1 MTQPSPDWRF
11 WKRRFAERADRP
23 LPALEADHDY
33 DLLPPSVARSLAVFQ
48 LGESGGGTV
57 VGQARQSRL
66 HGVDTDYADALEYFV
81 AEEHYHAN
89 VLAMC
94 VRLMRGRLIRSNWT
108 AKLFVFGRRLM
119 GLRLKV
125 LVLLAAE
132 IVGLCF
138 YRLIAERLPP
148 GVVRSWLE
156 DIVADEEEHL
166 RFHCEFLQSQ
176 IDSVASRLWFVAVW
190 RAVMYASGLVVLVD
204 HRTTLKDLHI
214 DRSHVWSRWIELARD
229 AEQRVLAG
237 ERVPAAGTPRAVG
250 FGR

>member
-1 MTQPSPDWRF
+1 MTQPLTDWRS
-11 WKRRFAERADRP
+11 WKRRFAGRAGRP

-48 LGESGGGTV
+48 LGESGGGSV
-57 VGQARQSRL
+57 VAQARSSDL
-66 HGVDTDYADALEYFV
+66 EGIDEDYAAALEYFV

-94 VRLMRGRLIRSNWT
+94 VRLMRGRLVRSNWT
-108 AKLFVFGRRLM
+108 AKLFVIGRRLM
-119 GLRLKV
+119 GLRLKI

-138 YRLIAERLPP
+138 YRMIAERLPP

-156 DIVADEEEHL
+156 DIVADEEDHL

-176 IDSVASRLWFVAVW
+176 VEGVASRLLFIATW
-190 RAVMYASGLVVLVD
+190 RAVMYASGVVVLID
-204 HRTTLKDLHI
+204 HREMLRDLHI
-214 DRSHVWSRWIELARD
+214 EHDHAWSRWQALARD
-229 AEQRVLAG
+229 AEKRVLARPRT
-237 ERVPAAGTPRAVG
+237 EPAGARSAVRLG
-250 FGR
+250 S